1 MLIDTNMSPEPSEIT
16 QLLQAWRHGD
26 PAAADELVKRVYGE
40 LRRVAA
46 RQLRRERESHTLEP
60 TALVHEA
67 YMRLIKGVDI
77 DWQDRNHFFGVA
89 ARLMRQVLVDHARRQ
104 LRRKRGGNL
113 TPLPLGEDLRFSY
126 ERPESVIA
134 LDLALE
140 RLAEID
146 RVKASIVEL
155 HFFGGFSV
163 EETAEILESSTATV
177 SRHWRMAKTWLAR
190 EVGSRPEP

>member
-1 MLIDTNMSPEPSEIT
+1 MLIADMTPQEPREIT
-16 QLLQAWRHGD
+16 QLLHAWREGD
-26 PAAADELVKRVYGE
+26 PSASERLVKVVYGE

-46 RQLRRERESHTLEP
+46 RQLRHERTNHTLEP

-67 YMRLIKGVDI
+67 YLRLIKGANVE
-77 DWQDRNHFFGVA
+77 WQDRNHFFGVA

-104 LRRKRGGNL
+104 LRRKRGGSG
-113 TPLPLGEDLRFSY
+113 TPIPLGEDLRFSY

-140 RLAEID
+140 RLGELD
-146 RVKASIVEL
+146 RMKASVVEL

-163 EETAEILESSTATV
+163 EETAEILASSTATV

-190 EVGSRPEP
+190 EVGSARAS

>member
-1 MLIDTNMSPEPSEIT
+1 MSQEPSEIT

-26 PAAADELVKRVYGE
+26 AAAADELVKRAYSE

-60 TALVHEA
+60 TALVHEV

-104 LRRKRGGNL
+104 LRRKRGGNP
-113 TPLPLGEDLRFSY
+113 TPVPLGDDLRFSY

-140 RLAEID
+140 RLAELD
-146 RVKASIVEL
+146 PTKASIVEL

-163 EETAEILESSTATV
+163 EETAEILGSSTATV

-190 EVGSRPEP
+190 EVGTRPTP